1 MATTQRSSGR
11 TWSMLGET
19 RRRPSPYEV
28 VTARFHYH
36 FRREPAPFELDPGAA
51 INTWYL
57 RYREGSPFQVDDW
70 EGFRDPER
78 LTYRD
83 YVAHQHE
90 REVYLDGVVDRYEAA
105 DPFAEVTSAWP
116 AVAGELLVPL
126 RFPLHVLQMVG
137 LYVGQMAPSSFI
149 TNVAHFQAADEMRRV
164 QRLAYWT
171 KLLADAFSPAY
182 ATTAHA
188 RSAWED
194 REEFQ
199 PLRRVLEE
207 LLVAYDWGEAF
218 AALNLAVKPA
228 VDAAVNTELAR
239 LAAANGDGLL
249 AALLTD
255 FERDTRRSVA
265 WSADLVTYATGRA
278 PELRDVV
285 ASWVER
291 WAGRAADAVGALEP
305 LAAPASTGQP
315 LALRD
320 AAVAAQRQLATV

>member
-1 MATTQRSSGR
+1 
-11 TWSMLGET
+11 
-19 RRRPSPYEV
+19 V

-36 FRREPAPFELDPGAA
+36 FRREPAPFELDPGAPL
-51 INTWYL
+51 NRWYL
-57 RYREGSPFQVDDW
+57 KYREGSPFQVDDW
-70 EGFRDPER
+70 EGFRDPDR

-83 YVAHQHE
+83 YVGRQHE
-90 REVYLDGVVDRYEAA
+90 REVYLDGVIDRLEAEA
-105 DPFAEVTSAWP
+105 PFAGVTSVWP
-116 AVAGELLVPL
+116 RVAGELLVPL

-149 TNVAHFQAADEMRRV
+149 TNAAHFQAADEMRRI

-171 KLLADAFSPAY
+171 KLLADAFDPLY

-188 RSAWED
+188 RTAWED

-199 PLRRVLEE
+199 PLRQLLEE

-239 LAAANGDGLL
+239 LAGANGDGLL

-255 FERDTRRSVA
+255 FGRDTQRSAA
-265 WSADLVTYATGRA
+265 WSTDLVAYATGGS
-278 PELRDVV
+278 PELRDVL
-285 ASWVER
+285 ASWTER
-291 WAGRAADAVGALEP
+291 WAPRAADAVGPLEQ
-305 LAAPASTGQP
+305 LAAGASGGQP
-315 LALRD
+315 VALRE
-320 AAVAAQRQLATV
+320 AALAAQARLATA